1 MDWLWTWGGISFG
14 YKVDDRVFTHFGL
27 QIGRV
32 DGEEVYASDGRYLG
46 EIMSDNRLITHRGK
60 AHRSPKGATSASS
73 TSLRCGKATGPT
85 SGSKPSPK
93 KVCALSVSGK
103 WESADP
109 DVVIGPVMPRDP
121 LATYSTTTTR
131 PGRTGCSASS

>member
-46 EIMSDNRLITHRGK
+46 EIMSDNRLIIHRGK
-60 AHRSPKGATSASS
+60 KNYRHSGFSPREAAPMPGMRIMPGLQCTLGMRISLHLMHSNNEQYRNYPWKHKRRMNRSERRAVT
-73 TSLRCGKATGPT
+73 TG
-85 SGSKPSPK
+85 
-93 KVCALSVSGK
+93 
-103 WESADP
+103 E
-109 DVVIGPVMPRDP
+109 
-121 LATYSTTTTR
+121 TT
-131 PGRTGCSASS
+131 